1 MMDPAVKTAM
11 AFCVLL
17 AGVCVALLFR
27 RDSSRQTPPAP
38 TASEQLLIRHVPRGR
53 IPAPA
58 ADRGRT
64 AKSSRVTAVQTPN
77 GGRPAIVVTPLDRH
91 ESPPQLAESYP
102 ETGRAGSA
110 RWGVSMDM
118 LLPVASP
125 GDDSARVHKVV
136 DGDTLA
142 ALAERYLGSAARA
155 GEIFE
160 ANRDVIDDPELLP
173 IGAELKMPPRM
184 VPDQPPVRPLSR
196 PSRHYFPKSQ

>member
-38 TASEQLLIRHVPRGR
+38 AASEQLLIRHMPRGR
-53 IPAPA
+53 VPTPS

-64 AKSSRVTAVQTPN
+64 AESSQTTAADAPN

-125 GDDSARVHKVV
+125 RDDSDRVHKVI

-155 GEIFE
+155 GDIFE

-173 IGAELKMPPRM
+173 IGVELKMPPRTG
-184 VPDQPPVRPLSR
+184 PHPPTVRPLSV
-196 PSRHYFPKSQ
+196 PPRH